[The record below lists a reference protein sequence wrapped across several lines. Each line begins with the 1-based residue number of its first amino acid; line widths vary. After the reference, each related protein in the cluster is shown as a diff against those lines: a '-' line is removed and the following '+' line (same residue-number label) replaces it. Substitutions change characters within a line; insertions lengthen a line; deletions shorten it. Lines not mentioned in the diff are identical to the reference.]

1 MIFSSI
7 QNPLDYPHDNGILTF
22 TLGILFVLSIYH
34 LLLYL
39 QHRDKLYLL
48 YSSYTFTIILAHLIF
63 VDKGF
68 INDLLEPVERIKR
81 FRVFYTEAYYIIYFF
96 FTMKFLDVR
105 SEFPRWADY
114 CYKAIYLLIVI
125 CAIFLIISLV
135 TIDSEERSYD
145 SQLISISYNFIFV
158 PLMTL
163 ISIVVYVLFF
173 KLKNK
178 LKYYIIIGGL
188 TLSIC
193 SYISLYHYNQLLARE
208 EDVQAA
214 YTLLYFAFILENILF
229 ALGLGH
235 KQKIILSERNESQEK
250 LILQLQENE
259 ELREKIQTQL
269 EADVRDL
276 SKQAESE
283 KIKSIKM
290 QFDKELAELKVS
302 ALRSQMNP
310 HFIFNSL
317 NSIKRYIID
326 SEKENAVYY
335 LNKFSKLIRLILSS
349 SREDEVS
356 LADELET
363 IELYVNIENIRF
375 NNEIDFLIDITE
387 NINLDTIKI
396 PSLILQP
403 FIENAIWHGLS
414 LKKTNKKLKVKVE
427 KENKSFVKI
436 DIIDNGIGR
445 QRSAEIKSKKIHRQE
460 SVGIKLTQER
470 LKNFSKNYKNAY
482 SLSIIDLFDQDNEP
496 SGTQITLKL
505 PTE

>member
-1 MIFSSI
+1 
-7 QNPLDYPHDNGILTF
+7 
-22 TLGILFVLSIYH
+22 
-34 LLLYL
+34 
-39 QHRDKLYLL
+39 
-48 YSSYTFTIILAHLIF
+48 
-63 VDKGF
+63 
-68 INDLLEPVERIKR
+68 
-81 FRVFYTEAYYIIYFF
+81 
-96 FTMKFLDVR
+96 
-105 SEFPRWADY
+105 
-114 CYKAIYLLIVI
+114 
-125 CAIFLIISLV
+125 
-135 TIDSEERSYD
+135 
-145 SQLISISYNFIFV
+145 
-158 PLMTL
+158 
-163 ISIVVYVLFF
+163 
-173 KLKNK
+173 
-178 LKYYIIIGGL
+178 
-188 TLSIC
+188 
-193 SYISLYHYNQLLARE
+193 
-208 EDVQAA
+208 
-214 YTLLYFAFILENILF
+214 
-229 ALGLGH
+229 
-235 KQKIILSERNESQEK
+235 
-250 LILQLQENE
+250 
-259 ELREKIQTQL
+259 
-269 EADVRDL
+269 ADVRDL